1 MRSQALRADLL
12 MLITAVIWGSAFVAQ
27 RLGMDNIGPFLYT
40 GLRFALA
47 HVSWPWVDE
56 CLAVYGKFLNA
67 LTRRREL
74 SVEMFIDTTPG
85 TPRIYRQEVL
95 TKLMT
100 IGYDVEHNI
109 LFGTDCVARGAP
121 FVGLGF
127 ARDTSEN
134 RHVVDQVFP
143 GGPADGRLQVGDELL
158 WLEDDTRRWTGYEE
172 IERGLRGRRVPPG
185 T

>member
-1 MRSQALRADLL
+1 MRSNVETVHETIERIVNQKRID
-12 MLITAVIWGSAFVAQ
+12 
-27 RLGMDNIGPFLYT
+27 
-40 GLRFALA
+40 
-47 HVSWPWVDE
+47 SWD
-56 CLAVYGKFLNA
+56 AY
-67 LTRRREL
+67 
-74 SVEMFIDTTPG
+74 
-85 TPRIYRQEVL
+85 
-95 TKLMT
+95 
-100 IGYDVEHNI
+100 
-109 LFGTDCVARGAP
+109 FGTDCVARGAP